1 MTAKAPPYTVSIVE
15 DEPVLREELAFQL
28 EHHGFAVETFE
39 NAAQFYRYLAVRPKT
54 VAVLDIGLAG
64 EDGLSVCQYLRS
76 HDAGMGIVF
85 VTARGLRDDRLS
97 GLDAGADAYLVK
109 PVDVDELVLILRR
122 LGQRLTAAAVPEP
135 QPPSAPEGRRWRLDS
150 GSGMLVTPNGMWIRL
165 SLSESQL
172 LHALLAHQGEPCT
185 HAELAAALGSMLDE
199 YNKHRTEVIFS
210 RLRERVYRHSGLILP
225 IQAERCVGYR
235 LLPFAT
241 GTRPHAVSRG
251 LTTLQS
257 SE

>member
-1 MTAKAPPYTVSIVE
+1 MIEKAPPYTVSIVE

-28 EHHGFAVETFE
+28 AHHGFAVETFE

-76 HDAGMGIVF
+76 HDTGMGIVF

-109 PVDVDELVLILRR
+109 PVDLDELVLILRR
-122 LGQRLTAAAVPEP
+122 LGQRLTTAATAEP
-135 QPPSAPEGRRWRLDS
+135 RPVRASMDGQWELDS
-150 GSGMLVTPNGMWIRL
+150 GLGMLVTPNGTRIRL
-165 SLSESQL
+165 SLSEAQL

-185 HAELAAALGSMLDE
+185 HAELAAALGSMPED

-210 RLRERVYRHSGLILP
+210 RLRERVYRHSGLALP

-241 GTRPHAVSRG
+241 GAHPQAAIG
-251 LTTLQS
+251 ELTTPQS
-257 SE
+257 LG